1 MSESPPPRINKMPAV
16 WPREGQRW
24 RMRWQLRARGRDREW
39 AAHGKALWGRR
50 GLPFSWTCPPS
61 AQVQSHLAGQEP
73 ALRRPS
79 SMAEQL
85 SRPGAGGRGQG
96 TGAGGQRAGAGAGGR
111 WEESPPLPRQPPG
124 SPGYPHCLKLT
135 SRWPLQLAGG
145 PHRWGVQGRRDGG
158 AGRSGSLGGPQ
169 PPAAVGGGRSMKCSG
184 DPPAASST
192 APGGPLGPWQVWGVP
207 APCQMPALSL

>member
-1 MSESPPPRINKMPAV
+1 MQAAAWPPISTAAGHTPAGARLRPRGPGRVSESPPPRINKMPAV

-96 TGAGGQRAGAGAGGR
+96 TGAGGQRAGAGDRGRGTEGRGRGRGQVGGKPTPAQAAT
-111 WEESPPLPRQPPG
+111 WQPWVSPLPEADLPLAPAAGRGSPQVG
-124 SPGYPHCLKLT
+124 SPG
-135 SRWPLQLAGG
+135 
-145 PHRWGVQGRRDGG
+145 
-158 AGRSGSLGGPQ
+158 
-169 PPAAVGGGRSMKCSG
+169 
-184 DPPAASST
+184 
-192 APGGPLGPWQVWGVP
+192 
-207 APCQMPALSL
+207 